1 MLSFPLAMPDCEPE
15 VSRGSSLASFFLIG
29 DNEISKE
36 WRGSMFRILVVEDDK
51 NLQKLME
58 AVLKQNGY
66 QVLSASDGEEALDLL
81 DRYHVDLMISDIM
94 MPEMDGY
101 ELTDSLRK
109 ADYQLPILM
118 VTAKESMEDKKQ
130 GFMVGTDD
138 YMVKPIDMD
147 EMLLRVAALLRRARI
162 MNEHRITVGKT
173 ILDYDTLSVRREG
186 EQVTLP
192 NKEFSLLFKLLSYPR
207 QIFTRQQLMDEIWGL
222 EVESDE
228 RTVDVHIKR
237 LRERFSNW
245 PDFDILTVR
254 GLGYKAE
261 KRENEV

>member
-1 MLSFPLAMPDCEPE
+1 
-15 VSRGSSLASFFLIG
+15 
-29 DNEISKE
+29 
-36 WRGSMFRILVVEDDK
+36 MFRVLVVEDDK

-81 DRYHVDLMISDIM
+81 DRHHVDLMISDIM

-130 GFMVGTDD
+130 GFMAGTDD

-173 ILDYDTLSVRREG
+173 ILDYDTLSVKREG

>member
-1 MLSFPLAMPDCEPE
+1 
-15 VSRGSSLASFFLIG
+15 
-29 DNEISKE
+29 
-36 WRGSMFRILVVEDDK
+36 MFRILVVEDDK
-51 NLQKLME
+51 NLQRLME

-66 QVLSASDGEEALDLL
+66 QVLCAANGEEALELMD
-81 DRYHVDLMISDIM
+81 HHHIDLMISDIM

-101 ELTDSLRK
+101 ELTDSLRR

-118 VTAKESMEDKKQ
+118 VTAKESMEDKKR
-130 GFMVGTDD
+130 GFMSGTDD

-162 MNEHRITVGKT
+162 MNEHRITIGKT
-173 ILDYDTLSVRREG
+173 VLDYDTLTVSRNG
-186 EQVTLP
+186 QQMTLP

-222 EVESDE
+222 EAESDE
-228 RTVDVHIKR
+228 RTVDVHVKR
-237 LRERFSNW
+237 LRERFSEW
-245 PDFDILTVR
+245 PDFQILTVR

-261 KRENEV
+261 KQEGGS

>member
-1 MLSFPLAMPDCEPE
+1 
-15 VSRGSSLASFFLIG
+15 
-29 DNEISKE
+29 
-36 WRGSMFRILVVEDDK
+36 MFRILVVEDDK
-51 NLQKLME
+51 NLQRLME

-66 QVLSASDGEEALDLL
+66 QVLCAANGEEALELL
-81 DRYHVDLMISDIM
+81 DHQHIDLMISDIM

-101 ELTDSLRK
+101 ELTDSLRR

-118 VTAKESMEDKKQ
+118 VTAKESMEDKKR
-130 GFMVGTDD
+130 GFLSGTDD

-147 EMLLRVAALLRRARI
+147 EMLLRVVALLRRARI

-173 ILDYDTLSVRREG
+173 VLDYDTLTVSRNG
-186 EQVTLP
+186 QQLTLP

-222 EVESDE
+222 EAESDE
-228 RTVDVHIKR
+228 RTVDVHVKR
-237 LRERFSNW
+237 LRERLSEW
-245 PDFDILTVR
+245 PDFEIITVR

-261 KRENEV
+261 KQENGL